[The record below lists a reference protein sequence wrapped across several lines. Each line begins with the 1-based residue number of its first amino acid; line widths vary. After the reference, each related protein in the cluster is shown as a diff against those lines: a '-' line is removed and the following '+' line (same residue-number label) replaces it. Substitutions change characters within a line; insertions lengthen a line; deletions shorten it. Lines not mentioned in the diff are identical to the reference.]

1 MSDAI
6 KVNIERTE
14 RNRIIYAIL
23 TESFPPDLR
32 QLREE
37 NPKKFEVSDLE
48 IKNYVIAM
56 SAFDLAKL
64 RKGRLFPTFLKNSQA
79 AINRNTERELEAGLL
94 RTPSNGRIASRGVVD
109 FREDQVSK
117 GGTSVDPSEETPAQR
132 GNREA
137 RALPKVGT
145 ASALKTP
152 EKK

>member
-1 MSDAI
+1 MTDAI
-6 KVNIERTE
+6 KVNIEKTE

-32 QLREE
+32 QLRDE

-56 SAFDLAKL
+56 SGSDLAKL
-64 RKGRLFPTFLKNSQA
+64 RKGRLLPTFLKNSQA

-94 RTPSNGRIASRGVVD
+94 RRPSNVRIASRAVD
-109 FREDQVSK
+109 FREAEVSK
-117 GGTSVDPSEETPAQR
+117 GGVSVDPLEETPAQR
-132 GNREA
+132 GNREVRA
-137 RALPKVGT
+137 RPKVST

-152 EKK
+152 ETKS